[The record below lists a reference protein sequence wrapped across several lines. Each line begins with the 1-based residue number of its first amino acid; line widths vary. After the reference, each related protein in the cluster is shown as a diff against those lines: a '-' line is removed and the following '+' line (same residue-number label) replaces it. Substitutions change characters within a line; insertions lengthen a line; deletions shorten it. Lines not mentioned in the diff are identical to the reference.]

1 MLCEFRLLRCSQMQ
15 RAEGS
20 EGVAPLRWAKGRG
33 GARCRPAGLTWGRA
47 ELRWRWSWSRSCRAS
62 WSRLWVASK
71 VSDSPEGL

>member
-20 EGVAPLRWAKGRG
+20 EGAAPLRWAGAGEEQMPTGR
-33 GARCRPAGLTWGRA
+33 PYLGRA
-47 ELRWRWSWSRSCRAS
+47 GIQVALGWSRSCRAS

-71 VSDSPEGL
+71 IS